1 MSSPVAPQLT
11 ARIQMTD
18 TAAWHGPPPGLNA
31 ELRTTLVVAELAY
44 IARVS
49 IPDGNAFVRGLPIE
63 VPVEF
68 MFPDKALPTFT
79 PGTHFKIWAGKDV
92 GTGEVLGTVDTPN
105 TSLERTRE
113 R

>member
-1 MSSPVAPQLT
+1 
-11 ARIQMTD
+11 MTD
-18 TAAWHGPPPGLNA
+18 TTAWRGPTPELNA
-31 ELRTTLVVAELAY
+31 ELRTSLLVEGLAY

-49 IPDGNAFVRGLPIE
+49 ISDGDAFVQGLPIE

-68 MFPDKALPTFT
+68 MFPEKALPNFT

-92 GTGEVLGTVDTPN
+92 GIGEVLSRIDTSN

-113 R
+113 G